1 MAINSSAMNI
11 TASGTHNFDNIVD
24 YRLKLL
30 LTDVLGKK
38 VQTNSEFGEIED
50 DGLGRTQLLLS
61 MKGPVDNPKFGY
73 DRNGVKE
80 KIKTDIVREKQNLKG
95 ILKEEFGMFK
105 KDTNRIETRK
115 KKEELQIDWSSSE

>member
-1 MAINSSAMNI
+1 
-11 TASGTHNFDNIVD
+11 
-24 YRLKLL
+24 
-30 LTDVLGKK
+30 
-38 VQTNSEFGEIED
+38 
-50 DGLGRTQLLLS
+50 

-73 DRNGVKE
+73 DHNGVKE